1 MIAFT
6 TPTARRLLCLMAAA
20 SALSSSNAFLT
31 SSATTTIN
39 RMNNDFGGL
48 IKKTKVTTNFEKS
61 TSTYSPG
68 SCSMVGMKTAA
79 NDAASVSSS
88 QEEFNKRYN
97 NIQEVNIDLDR
108 MAQRIGT
115 QAEKYPVQAAAQCQD
130 LYEQVLA
137 SSKLDAD
144 VITFNTVL
152 KAWSRVAGSIADTH
166 LNYSNNNN
174 SPADIDFAQM
184 PSIPIYTARDA
195 AEYATKLLMEA
206 EQKQS
211 GDNGDAENKNSIILP
226 DRTSYNVAIDA
237 WAKSRCQDAPDA
249 AERLLKKMLDHER
262 VKPDTLS
269 YNGVLDAWAYS
280 KSSPDYIERLHK
292 IFSHMEQLHED
303 PETRL
308 VKPTIRTVNT
318 IINAHAKRA
327 GDYSNNGPDSDPEMA
342 MKEATK
348 AHDWLNKMQKK
359 YEDTNDEDYMPDVM
373 TYTSVLDAYSR
384 CGQYHG
390 TMKAEGLLSELKQKY
405 EKTGNFK
412 LQPNFRTYTS
422 LIVAWSK
429 TRSPDAPKRAEE
441 ILEEMNRLYEEQLAR
456 GGVRHHEESFKPNS
470 RTYTGVIQCWARSR
484 DPNKAQR
491 ALKLLRTMKDKYK
504 AGDYDVRPNVIAY
517 NSAIDACARVK
528 ADSAKQMEALKIAF
542 AILKSVEVEKNM
554 RPTGIMYATLMRA
567 VSSLMPPG
575 KERSDI
581 SKAVFDKA
589 VAAGMVD
596 YGLLKFMRQAMDN
609 EKFHELLHNLE
620 DGRGN
625 IDFNRM
631 PSAWR
636 KNLK

>member
-6 TPTARRLLCLMAAA
+6 TPTARRLLCVMMAA
-20 SALSSSNAFLT
+20 SALSSSNAFL
-31 SSATTTIN
+31 SPS
-39 RMNNDFGGL
+39 
-48 IKKTKVTTNFEKS
+48 VTTVIDRNSNNGFVVAKNKMLNNFEKS
-61 TSTYSPG
+61 SVYRP
-68 SCSMVGMKTAA
+68 SCSMVSMKTAS
-79 NDAASVSSS
+79 DGASVAS

-115 QAEKYPVQAAAQCQD
+115 ASEKYPVQAAAQCQD
-130 LYEQVLA
+130 LYEQVLS

-144 VITFNTVL
+144 VVTFNTVI
-152 KAWSRVAGSIADTH
+152 KAWSRVAGAIADTH
-166 LNYSNNNN
+166 MNHNNNNNN
-174 SPADIDFAQM
+174 SPSDIDFAHM

-195 AEYATKLLMEA
+195 AEYATKMLMDA
-206 EQKQS
+206 EQSEENDK
-211 GDNGDAENKNSIILP
+211 NKNILP
-226 DRTSYNVAIDA
+226 DRTSYNAAIDA
-237 WAKSRCQDAPDA
+237 WAKSRCKDSPDA

-262 VKPDTLS
+262 IKPDTLS

-280 KSSPDYIERLHK
+280 KSPDYIDRLHK
-292 IFSHMEQLHED
+292 IFSHMETLHEN

-327 GDYSNNGPDSDPEMA
+327 GDYSNNYGKEADPQRA
-342 MKEATK
+342 MEEATK
-348 AHDWLNKMQKK
+348 AHNWLTKMQKK
-359 YEDTNDEDYMPDVM
+359 YEDTRDEDYMPDVM
-373 TYTSVLDAYSR
+373 TYTSVLDAYAR
-384 CGQYHG
+384 CGQYQG
-390 TMKAEGLLSELKQKY
+390 TMKAEALLTDLKKKY
-405 EKTGNFK
+405 DKTGNSK

-429 TRSPDAPKRAEE
+429 TRHPDAPKRAEE
-441 ILEEMNRLYEEQLAR
+441 ILVEMTRLYEEQVSR
-456 GGVRHHEESFKPNS
+456 GIRNNEETFKPNC

-491 ALKLLRTMKDKYK
+491 ALKLLKTMKDKYK
-504 AGDYDVRPNVIAY
+504 AGDYDARPNHIAY
-517 NSAIDACARVK
+517 NSAMDACSRVK

-542 AILKSVEVEKNM
+542 AILKSVELEKNM
-554 RPTGIMYATLMRA
+554 RTTGVMYATLMRA
-567 VSSLMPPG
+567 VASLMPPG
-575 KERSDI
+575 NERSDI

-609 EKFHELLHNLE
+609 ERLHEVLDVLE